1 MEILYIIIFVITI
14 ILFMPIKVVVQKD
27 NGINDIT
34 LYLVKIFN
42 ISFDLDRFIKRIVR
56 KANMNVKDTFTKN
69 IEYYK
74 KYKGFIKTFINLIS
88 IKKIT
93 IIISTISLYT
103 SFVSWNIMYAM
114 RNYLKMN
121 LIEVENEYYNVYLDD
136 NNNKVKIEL
145 VFYVR
150 IIYFIVSFIINIKE
164 FINIKKRGIKNVRS
178 SN

>member
-42 ISFDLDRFIKRIVR
+42 IRFDLDRFIKRIIR
-56 KANMNVKDTFTKN
+56 KANMSIKDKFTKN

-74 KYKGFIKTFINLIS
+74 QYKSFIKTFINLIT

-93 IIISTISLYT
+93 IIISTISLYA
-103 SFVSWNIMYAM
+103 SFATWNIVYAV

-121 LIEVENEYYNVYLDD
+121 LIEVENEYYNVCFDST
-136 NNNKVKIEL
+136 NKIKIEL